1 MSGIKNLRTLTMA
14 SFLVAIGIIAG
25 FLKVPISNVLE
36 IRFSAVPLAAA
47 GLLFGPAIAAVNG
60 ALTDIGGYIVK
71 PTGPFFPGFTI
82 SGIVSGII
90 FGLFLHNRS
99 GAAYSL
105 KRISAA
111 VIVNTVVVNL
121 LLSSLWL
128 TMLYGSGGFAAVLSM
143 RLLKE
148 LVMIPVNIII
158 IAAIAGPV
166 NSLARKGAL
175 SQ

>member
-25 FLKVPISNVLE
+25 FFKVPISNVIE
-36 IRFSAVPLAAA
+36 IRFSTVPLAAA
-47 GLLFGPAIAAVNG
+47 GLLFGPAIAAVTG

-105 KRISAA
+105 KRICAA
-111 VIVNTVVVNL
+111 VLVNTLIVNL
-121 LLSSLWL
+121 LLNSFWL
-128 TMLYGSGGFAAVLSM
+128 TLLYGSGGFVAVLSM
-143 RLLKE
+143 RLIKE

-166 NSLARKGAL
+166 NSLARKSAV

>member
-1 MSGIKNLRTLTMA
+1 MT
-14 SFLVAIGIIAG
+14 
-25 FLKVPISNVLE
+25 
-36 IRFSAVPLAAA
+36 
-47 GLLFGPAIAAVNG
+47 G

-82 SGIVSGII
+82 SGILSGVI
-90 FGLFLHNRS
+90 FGLFLHKRS

-111 VIVNTVVVNL
+111 VLVNTVVVNL
-121 LLSSLWL
+121 LLNSLWL
-128 TMLYGSGGFAAVLSM
+128 TLLYGSGGFAAVLSV